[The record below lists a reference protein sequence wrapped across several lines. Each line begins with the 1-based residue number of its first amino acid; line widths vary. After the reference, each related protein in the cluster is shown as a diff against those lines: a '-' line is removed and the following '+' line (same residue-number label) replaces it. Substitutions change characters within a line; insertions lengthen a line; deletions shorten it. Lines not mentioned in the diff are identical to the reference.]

1 MILEKIKKGDKV
13 EVTNRTLA
21 SYGLVGIA
29 QNDCNSPW
37 CLCTVY
43 FEDWL
48 DEGPKTIS
56 FKQENIRLYTG
67 KGEKEMALLP
77 GFKRLA
83 VVNLAEDSNKKDY
96 SFALYDEE
104 YAMIVDDE
112 GKIKEGVRVAV
123 ETRTKTYPLLGTIK
137 EIKKINTGDSVAHI
151 TAQVVGV
158 FSVDNYEARKVELKR
173 RAEIAKKKAAIE
185 EELNKEILKRKS
197 LEYYEEMAEKYAD
210 NPVLQELVATLKEL
224 GD

>member
-1 MILEKIKKGDKV
+1 MIICKK
-13 EVTNRTLA
+13 ELA
-21 SYGLVGIA
+21 SYNLIGIA
-29 QNDCNSPW
+29 QNNCYYDW
-37 CLCTVY
+37 QLCTVQ
-43 FEDWL
+43 FDDWNGK
-48 DEGPKTIS
+48 GPKRID
-56 FKQENIRLYTG
+56 FRVENIKLYTG
-67 KGEKEMALLP
+67 EEGERKMALLP
-77 GFKRLA
+77 GFKKLA
-83 VVNLAEDSNKKDY
+83 VVNLCEDSNKKDY

-137 EIKKINTGDSVAHI
+137 EIKEINTGDSVAHI

-173 RAEIAKKKAAIE
+173 RTEIAKKKAAIE